1 MRITKRSIKEE
12 NINFMILWLINVGAT
27 SHKIEEEESESS
39 FFLYYLLLGVL
50 HGLFCVINFEGSR
63 NVVLSSSG
71 LVSYEQ
77 LSSIK
82 ITPAM
87 NSVCKCCRA

>member
-1 MRITKRSIKEE
+1 MH
-12 NINFMILWLINVGAT
+12 LNVGAT
-27 SHKIEEEESESS
+27 RHKIKEEESESS
-39 FFLYYLLLGVL
+39 FLLFLLYNLLLGVL
-50 HGLFCVINFEGSR
+50 HGLFCAINFEGSR
-63 NVVLSSSG
+63 NVVLSSSD

-87 NSVCKCCRA
+87 NSVCKCCPA

>member
-1 MRITKRSIKEE
+1 MH
-12 NINFMILWLINVGAT
+12 LNVGAT
-27 SHKIEEEESESS
+27 RHKIEEEESESS
-39 FFLYYLLLGVL
+39 FFLFLLYYLFLGVL

>member
-1 MRITKRSIKEE
+1 MH
-12 NINFMILWLINVGAT
+12 LNVGAT
-27 SHKIEEEESESS
+27 HHKIEEEESESS
-39 FFLYYLLLGVL
+39 FFSIMFLGVL

-63 NVVLSSSG
+63 NVVLSSSE
-71 LVSYEQ
+71 LVSYEP

>member
-1 MRITKRSIKEE
+1 MH
-12 NINFMILWLINVGAT
+12 LNVGAT

-39 FFLYYLLLGVL
+39 FFLFLLYYLLLGVL
-50 HGLFCVINFEGSR
+50 HGLFLINFEGSR
-63 NVVLSSSG
+63 NVVLSSSE

-77 LSSIK
+77 FSSIK

>member
-1 MRITKRSIKEE
+1 MH
-12 NINFMILWLINVGAT
+12 LNVGAT
-27 SHKIEEEESESS
+27 RHTIEEESESS
-39 FFLYYLLLGVL
+39 FLLYYLLLGVL
-50 HGLFCVINFEGSR
+50 HGLFCVIKFEGSR
-63 NVVLSSSG
+63 NVVLSSSE

-77 LSSIK
+77 FSSFK

>member
-1 MRITKRSIKEE
+1 MHLT
-12 NINFMILWLINVGAT
+12 VGAT
-27 SHKIEEEESESS
+27 RHKIEEEESESS
-39 FFLYYLLLGVL
+39 FFPLSSLLFAFGFL
-50 HGLFCVINFEGSR
+50 HGLFCVIKFEGSR
-63 NVVLSSSG
+63 NVVLSSSE

>member
-1 MRITKRSIKEE
+1 MH
-12 NINFMILWLINVGAT
+12 LNVGAT

-39 FFLYYLLLGVL
+39 FFLFLLYYLLLGVL
-50 HGLFCVINFEGSR
+50 HGLFCIINFEGSR
-63 NVVLSSSG
+63 NVVLSSSE

-77 LSSIK
+77 FSSIK